1 MAVILVMSMTVVV
14 PMAVPVLVAVLL
26 ARVRH

>member
-1 MAVILVMSMTVVV
+1 MAVILVVSMTVV
-14 PMAVPVLVAVLL
+14 VPVLVAVLL